1 MDKLEQFFYENA
13 GYSWDR
19 ATETQEEGHMRC
31 AKALADAA
39 RAALE
44 NGWHCTWRFDEY
56 QYDDA
61 GEATATYYCNLHD
74 ADGTILASCGG
85 IDTDNGPYA
94 RIIAAELA
102 LEVICGNY

>member
-1 MDKLEQFFYENA
+1 MNRLEQFFYENA
-13 GYSWDR
+13 GYAYNPAS
-19 ATETQEEGHMRC
+19 ETPEDGRTRG
-31 AKALADAA
+31 AKALADAE

-44 NGWHCTWRFDEY
+44 NGWYCTWGFGEY

-102 LEVICGNY
+102 LEAICGNY